1 MKVLVIGNGGREH
14 ALAWK
19 LAQSPIINQVF
30 VAPGNAGTYREP
42 KVQNIDISPLQFEK
56 LTDFVKQQ
64 QIDFTVIGPEA
75 PLVAGIVD
83 YFEAKNLLCFGPSSK
98 GAMLEGS
105 KVYSKDFM
113 QRHGIPT
120 AKAAVFTDLEA
131 AERYLEKSKYPVVIK
146 ADGLASGKGVVIV
159 HDKESAHL
167 ALYEILAQ
175 KRFGEA
181 GNQVIIEDFIQG
193 EELSFIVICDG
204 EHYIPMASSQDHKAR
219 DDGDKGPN
227 TGGMGAYSPAPLLT
241 ETLHDK
247 ICRQVIEPT
256 LKGLAEDGIP
266 YKGFLYAG
274 LMISPEGDINVLE
287 YNCRFGDP
295 ETQPILM
302 RLKSDFAQLCLDALH
317 QKLDT
322 YQIQWDAQV
331 ALGVVLAA
339 NGYPDNPHL
348 GDTCLTLNDIPPGES
363 YKIFHAGTKIEEGR
377 IVISGGRVLCVTALG
392 DSVQDAQA
400 KAYRLVK
407 KVAWDSVFYRNDI
420 GFKAISARSEN
431 A

>member
-1 MKVLVIGNGGREH
+1 MKALVIGNGGREH

-19 LAQSPIINQVF
+19 LAQSPLINTVF

-42 KVQNIDISPLQFEK
+42 KVQNVDISPLQFEK
-56 LTDFVKQQ
+56 LCDFAKQQ
-64 QIDFTVIGPEA
+64 QIDFTVVGPEA

-83 YFEAKNLLCFGPSSK
+83 YFEANNLLCFGPSAK
-98 GAMLEGS
+98 AAQLEGS
-105 KVYSKDFM
+105 KVYSKAFM

-120 AKAAVFTDLEA
+120 AKAAVFTDLVD
-131 AERYLEKSKYPVVIK
+131 AERYLENTKYPVVIK

-159 HDKESAHL
+159 QDKSNAK
-167 ALYEILAQ
+167 ATLYEILAQ

-181 GNQVIIEDFIQG
+181 GNQVIIEDFISG

-241 ETLHDK
+241 QSLHEK
-247 ICRQVIEPT
+247 ICAQVIEPT
-256 LKGLAEDGIP
+256 LKGLASDGIA

-274 LMISPEGDINVLE
+274 LMISPEGEINVLE
-287 YNCRFGDP
+287 FNCRFGDP

-339 NGYPDNPHL
+339 NGYPDNPQF
-348 GDTCLTLNDIPPGES
+348 GAACLTLNDIPPGEF

-392 DSVQDAQA
+392 DSVQDAQT

-420 GFKAISARSEN
+420 GFKAIPRTEN